1 MLDFVVS
8 KNWLVHTL
16 VLTPLSVTGSLVVNT
31 GKEVEVLERYLLLL
45 DAQLM
50 LKLALSGSLHTSNR
64 VLKSRASLSWDVKR
78 VGAAGVGPHVG
89 EGDLLGSALLK
100 EKLVLVV
107 EEEDGEGTVK
117 ETLVDVGHE
126 MA

>member
-1 MLDFVVS
+1 
-8 KNWLVHTL
+8 

-31 GKEVEVLERYLLLL
+31 GKEVEILERYLLLL

-50 LKLALSGSLHTSNR
+50 LKLALSGSLDTSNR
-64 VLKSRASLSWDVKR
+64 VLKSRTSLSWDVKR

-89 EGDLLGSALLK
+89 EGDLLGSALL
-100 EKLVLVV
+100 EEELVLVV

-117 ETLVDVGHE
+117 ETLVDIGHE